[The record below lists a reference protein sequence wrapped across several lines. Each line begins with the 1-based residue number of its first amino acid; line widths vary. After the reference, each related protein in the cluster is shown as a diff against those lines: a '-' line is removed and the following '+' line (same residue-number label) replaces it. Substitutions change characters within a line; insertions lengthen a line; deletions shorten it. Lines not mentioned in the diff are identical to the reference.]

1 MSKEMPRRST
11 GNKID
16 PKDQYLPNGKPN
28 LMPTAGYEGH
38 EPVQYSDETDEQF
51 AGRVAMF
58 KSAYATAVSIENA
71 NGTSQDSYK
80 ARKEALDAQYDADL
94 ANLEATKNK

>member
-1 MSKEMPRRST
+1 MTKESPRRST
-11 GNKID
+11 GKPIENKD
-16 PKDQYLPNGKPN
+16 GYLPNGKPN

-38 EPVQYSDETDEQF
+38 EPVQYSDENDQQF

-58 KSAYATAVSIENA
+58 KSAYATAVAIENA
-71 NGTSQDSYK
+71 DGKTQDSYN

-94 ANLEATKNK
+94 ANLDSTKTK